1 MQNQDNRVNQFI
13 SVYFKQAWTCNT
25 KYYSVCPSWTCGQL
39 VTRLNFIIAADFNID
54 PSQIQLVPFGQPKAE
69 HGDPVDI
76 YGTYTSTQLR
86 ELWSSNLEMGFY
98 IRKAVSQLDNDIES
112 NIQ

>member
-1 MQNQDNRVNQFI
+1 MQNQDNQINEFI

-25 KYYSVCPSWTCGQL
+25 KYYSVCPTWTFGKV
-39 VTRLNFIIAADFNID
+39 VTELTPIIASDFNMD
-54 PSQIQLVPFGQPKAE
+54 PRQIQLVPFGQPKAE

-76 YGTYTSTQLR
+76 YGTYTATQLR

>member
-1 MQNQDNRVNQFI
+1 MQNQDNQDNQLI
-13 SVYFKQAWTCNT
+13 SVYFKEAWTCNT
-25 KYYSVCPSWTCGQL
+25 KYYSVYPSWTFGQL
-39 VTRLNFIIAADFNID
+39 VTELFSIIASDFNIE
-54 PSQIQLVPFGQPKAE
+54 PRQLEFVPFGQPKAE

-76 YGTYTSTQLR
+76 YGTYTAVQLR

-98 IRKAVSQLDNDIES
+98 IRKAVPQLDNDIES